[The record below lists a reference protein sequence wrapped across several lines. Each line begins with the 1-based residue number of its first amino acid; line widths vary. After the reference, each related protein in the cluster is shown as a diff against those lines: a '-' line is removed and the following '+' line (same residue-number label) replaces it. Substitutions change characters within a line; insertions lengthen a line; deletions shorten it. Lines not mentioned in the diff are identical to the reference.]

1 MSVEDIFPLA
11 VEFRRHFHQ
20 HPEFAMQEVETQRY
34 ITEVLDKYGIVYRT
48 VGTGVIAMIGQ
59 GEKCVAIRADMDALK
74 VTEETGLPFCSLTP
88 GMMHACG
95 HDMHMAMVLGAAVV
109 LKSREQELNGMVKVI
124 FQPSEEKRPGGARL
138 LLPELLK
145 APVPQ
150 AIFGQHV
157 FPNLPTGTIGIRSGA
172 FFASSDNIIFS
183 VEGKGT
189 HAAMPHMGSDPILA
203 TACLIQFY
211 QTLVTKFRDPLIPAV
226 ISITSVHGGTCNNVI
241 PDKVEVLGTVRTHDN
256 TLRYRLF
263 ELIEQKSKEICELYG
278 CTFTMDKTWNGL
290 PVLVNDEQ
298 LTKFVTNNATE
309 LLGEDRVI
317 SMKHLT
323 LGEDFAIYLEKIPG
337 AFWVLGVRPPE
348 QENMPPLHNPKMSP
362 DENAIKIGIALMVK
376 NCLQYFI

>member
-34 ITEVLDKYGIVYRT
+34 ITKVLDKYGIVYRT

-74 VTEETGLPFCSLTP
+74 VTEETGLPFCSLNP

-241 PDKVEVLGTVRTHDN
+241 PDKVEVL
-256 TLRYRLF
+256 
-263 ELIEQKSKEICELYG
+263 EIG
-278 CTFTMDKTWNGL
+278 RAH
-290 PVLVNDEQ
+290 V
-298 LTKFVTNNATE
+298 
-309 LLGEDRVI
+309 
-317 SMKHLT
+317 
-323 LGEDFAIYLEKIPG
+323 
-337 AFWVLGVRPPE
+337 
-348 QENMPPLHNPKMSP
+348 
-362 DENAIKIGIALMVK
+362 
-376 NCLQYFI
+376 